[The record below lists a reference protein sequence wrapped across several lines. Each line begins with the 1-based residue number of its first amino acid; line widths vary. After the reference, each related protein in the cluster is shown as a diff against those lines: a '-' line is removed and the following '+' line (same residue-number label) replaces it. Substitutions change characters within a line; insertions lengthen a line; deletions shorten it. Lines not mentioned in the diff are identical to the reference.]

1 MKPIFKQFRYAS
13 NLCDVYMNI
22 PGGLSYSHSGY
33 GGGIPCF
40 YIEKSWSARLGKI
53 SSEDIKNS
61 SIVHGTI
68 EEFKQGKPIVVRS
81 PIVGF
86 TRDVLK
92 EDITIEG
99 DVYPRGTAI
108 FYSVEHNG
116 EFMFDGK
123 LAKVVRVTDNFN
135 YVIKLLN

>member
-1 MKPIFKQFRYAS
+1 MKSILKQFQYTS
-13 NLCDVYMNI
+13 NLCTVYKN
-22 PGGLSYSHSGY
+22 PVGFTYFYCGY
-33 GGGIPCF
+33 GGGTPCF

-68 EEFKQGKPIVVRS
+68 DEFKQGKPIVVRS

-86 TRDVLK
+86 TRDILK

-99 DVYPRGTAI
+99 DVYKKGTKI

-116 EFMFDGK
+116 EFIFDGK
-123 LAKVVRVTDNFN
+123 LAKVIRVTENYN